1 MLLYRLF
8 HFVYCEHVSKVETD
22 KNQASPYWHFL
33 ANPKCQTCKLAQ
45 IHIHTILILCDDIA
59 KKKVISKQ
67 CHVWIFHAFYNNS
80 TPDQNTCM
88 ISAAHC
94 LLSYASCLTPYT
106 ANCPLPA
113 AHWRLPTAF
122 CPLPYASFL
131 MPLSSSLTPY
141 ASRLPSA
148 HCQLPTALPPFSKP
162 SIRSFSSIKF
172 KQKPALF

>member
-1 MLLYRLF
+1 MSIIVNWLKFIFILF
-8 HFVYCEHVSKVETD
+8 S
-22 KNQASPYWHFL
+22 FL
-33 ANPKCQTCKLAQ
+33 VM
-45 IHIHTILILCDDIA
+45 ILE
-59 KKKVISKQ
+59 KKVISKQ

-94 LLSYASCLTPYT
+94 LLSYASCLTLSPHALLLMPYT
-106 ANCPLPA
+106 LPTA
-113 AHWRLPTAF
+113 YCLLPTAHWRLPN
-122 CPLPYASFL
+122 
-131 MPLSSSLTPY
+131 SSCLFPHPSPLTPY
-141 ASRLPSA
+141 ACQLPTAYWRLPSA